1 VHDAISDTSINIEGG
16 DFIFKNSQRIYKRE
30 KAPDNSIFLKPEIP
44 TKPSKEVSTNK
55 EEDKIEIIR
64 LGFLSPKGYNRQIA
78 VGAHPATTNGFDVG
92 YDAPMIDYNVED
104 MYWLQGNNW
113 LVIQGVPHFGKDQ
126 VLPLGIRIDQAG
138 EFKIKIDKL
147 ENMNA
152 DHTIYLK
159 DKVLDT
165 IHDLRSGPYTSTSEP
180 GEITDRFQLIF
191 YKEQA
196 TPDPIV
202 VDEPIIDDFTE
213 ISLLHSYSENEMM
226 VLNPQELSI
235 SAIYLFDLNGKL
247 LHVFEGMPSEK
258 EMILKV
264 GNFSEGIYIL
274 KMHTDEEIIT
284 RKIIMKK

>member
-1 VHDAISDTSINIEGG
+1 MSDE
-16 DFIFKNSQRIYKRE
+16 
-30 KAPDNSIFLKPEIP
+30 
-44 TKPSKEVSTNK
+44 
-55 EEDKIEIIR
+55 
-64 LGFLSPKGYNRQIA
+64 
-78 VGAHPATTNGFDVG
+78 
-92 YDAPMIDYNVED
+92 
-104 MYWLQGNNW
+104 
-113 LVIQGVPHFGKDQ
+113 
-126 VLPLGIRIDQAG
+126 
-138 EFKIKIDKL
+138 
-147 ENMNA
+147 
-152 DHTIYLK
+152 HTIYLK
-159 DKVLDT
+159 DILLDT
-165 IHDLRSGPYTSTSEP
+165 IHDLRVEPYTSVSEP